1 MSKILALAG
10 SQRSGSFNHQL
21 IRVACGMATD
31 RGGDVTL
38 LNLSD
43 YEIPLFDQDLEAN
56 SGLPAS
62 VLEIKKLFLEHDAL
76 LLACPEYNG
85 SITPQLKNVIDW
97 VSRPADESEPSLSA
111 YRGKVA
117 ALLAAS
123 PGGLGGLRGLRHVR
137 EILSNLG
144 VLVTPKQ
151 VALSKAHAAF
161 TPEGALADMAN
172 AKSVQACIDQLLDT
186 VQKLNT

>member
-1 MSKILALAG
+1 MPKILALAG
-10 SQRSGSFNHQL
+10 SQRTGSFNYQL
-21 IRVACGMATD
+21 LRVACGMAVD
-31 RGGDVTL
+31 GGADVTML
-38 LNLSD
+38 SLSD
-43 YEIPLFDQDLEAN
+43 YEIPLFDQDLEAS
-56 SGLPAS
+56 SGLPES
-62 VLEIKKLFLEHDAL
+62 VVRLKQQFLEHDAL
-76 LLACPEYNG
+76 LFSCPEYNG

-97 VSRPADESEPSLSA
+97 VSRPASESEPSLAA

-117 ALLAAS
+117 ALVAAS

-161 TPEGALADMAN
+161 TPEGALADLSN
-172 AKSVQACIDQLLDT
+172 AKMLQACVDQLLET
-186 VQKLNT
+186 TAKLHA